1 MITITESGMTFG
13 PFEEDHCFA
22 VEKCEAYDRIKDRVK
37 IAEFVWLR
45 DDLTPPT
52 IWIVEA
58 KSSSPRSES
67 PQPFAAFITEI
78 QEKLLNALTMVLSA
92 CLKRPESAYTEL
104 SAPFREITLSA
115 LDARLILVIHGHQA
129 DWLSPLNDALSKA
142 LHATVKTW
150 GLTTPAVI
158 VLNDD
163 LARRYKLIK

>member
-1 MITITESGMTFG
+1 MITISESGMTFG
-13 PFEEDHCFA
+13 PFEENHCFK

-45 DDLTPPT
+45 DDLAPPT

-58 KSSSPRSES
+58 KSSSPRPES
-67 PQPFAAFITEI
+67 PQPFDDFIAEI
-78 QEKLLNALTMVLSA
+78 REKLLNALSMVLSA

-104 SAPFREITLSA
+104 SVPFRGITLSA

-129 DWLSPLNDALSKA
+129 DWLPPLKDALSKA
-142 LHATVKTW
+142 LHATVKVW
-150 GLTTPAVI
+150 GLAPSAVI

-163 LARRYKLIK
+163 LARRHNLIK